1 MCFTWDSWNSCTD
14 FLLFFFPHRAPST
27 DFQGLQCLQ
36 VIALHF
42 FFYHNNYNYNYESAV
57 ANQSSHPLSCLCSQD
72 AQEVYRSCTDR
83 LNQTD
88 PRSKTKTK
96 KQKEGKKK
104 KNPPF
109 FFLWR
114 IWGRD
119 LITTAGVCRHWNNNN
134 NKTHAHT
141 HIHTEKKKRIPGDKW
156 IYRANDKTWGGIT
169 DRWKDGGC
177 AANRQNAPV
186 QSRAHLWEQEFVL
199 LHFSRVASPVDL
211 QEKEKKKRKGKEE
224 EEEKEEGGGR

>member
-42 FFYHNNYNYNYESAV
+42 YYNIPSPAFALRTHKKSAG
-57 ANQSSHPLSCLCSQD
+57 A
-72 AQEVYRSCTDR
+72 AQIVSIKQIPD
-83 LNQTD
+83 Q
-88 PRSKTKTK
+88 KQKQKK

-134 NKTHAHT
+134 NNNKTHAHT
-141 HIHTEKKKRIPGDKW
+141 HIHTEKKKEYQATNEYTERMTK
-156 IYRANDKTWGGIT
+156 
-169 DRWKDGGC
+169 
-177 AANRQNAPV
+177 
-186 QSRAHLWEQEFVL
+186 H
-199 LHFSRVASPVDL
+199 
-211 QEKEKKKRKGKEE
+211 
-224 EEEKEEGGGR
+224 EGE

>member
-1 MCFTWDSWNSCTD
+1 MRQHSWNSCTG
-14 FLLFFFPHRAPST
+14 FLFFLSVRASST

-36 VIALHF
+36 VVALHF
-42 FFYHNNYNYNYESAV
+42 YYNNDNNYYYYCESAV
-57 ANQSSHPLSCLCSQD
+57 ASQRSHPPFPAFALRTHKKSAGA
-72 AQEVYRSCTDR
+72 AQIVSIKQIPE
-83 LNQTD
+83 Q
-88 PRSKTKTK
+88 KTK

-134 NKTHAHT
+134 KTHTHT
-141 HIHTEKKKRIPGDKW
+141 HTEKKRIPGDKW
-156 IYRANDKTWGGIT
+156 IYRANDKTWGRIT

-211 QEKEKKKRKGKEE
+211 QKKKKEKERRRRRRRRRRR
-224 EEEKEEGGGR
+224 KEEGGR